1 MLLQRLQVQAA
12 EIEPFLPNK
21 LSWNG
26 FTTHTEHYCIYMD
39 TYVLILLIIGAAVL
53 GMAWMPSFTAKTGIS
68 DSVVYV
74 LLGVI
79 VFSALDTLPQ
89 ADPIRYQD
97 YSIHVT
103 ELVVVIS
110 LMGTGLKIDK
120 PFSLRKWNV
129 PFRLLSIT
137 MLLCVAAVTFL
148 AWAFLGFS
156 LPSALL
162 LGAVLSPTDPVLA
175 ADVQVGPPMEGAAD
189 DVRFA
194 LTAEAGMNDGMAFPF
209 TWLAIALAA
218 ALPGTLVS
226 ELTTWVLFDLIYK
239 IASGIIFGFALGRI
253 LGYLVLKVS
262 EKSRVIKL
270 NDGFIAI
277 AAALLVFSSV
287 ELLHG
292 YGFIAVF
299 VAAVT
304 FRNYEMDHNFHKDM
318 HQFSEQTERIL
329 VAVVLLAFGGSL
341 VDGILE
347 ALSWPMALLSVGF
360 IFLIRPISGL
370 VALSGTALHFK
381 EKLGISFYG
390 IRGIGSFYYL
400 SFALSEAP
408 FPHAKEL
415 WSITAFIALLSVL
428 VHGLTATKVMGHLEK
443 YFDKRSARNV
453 RV

>member
-1 MLLQRLQVQAA
+1 
-12 EIEPFLPNK
+12 
-21 LSWNG
+21 
-26 FTTHTEHYCIYMD
+26 MD

-74 LLGVI
+74 LLGVL
-79 VFSALDTLPQ
+79 VFSTLDMLPS
-89 ADPIRYQD
+89 ADPLLHQD
-97 YSIHVT
+97 HTVHIT

-120 PFSLRKWNV
+120 PFSFKNWRV
-129 PFRLLSIT
+129 PFRLLSVT
-137 MLLCVAAVTFL
+137 MLLCVGAVTIL

-156 LPSALL
+156 VASAVLL
-162 LGAVLSPTDPVLA
+162 AAVLSPTDPVLA
-175 ADVQVGPPMEGAAD
+175 ADVQVGPPMEGAGD

-209 TWLAIALAA
+209 TWLAIALAV
-218 ALPGTLVS
+218 ALPGTLGD
-226 ELTTWVLFDLIYK
+226 ELTKWALVDVLYK
-239 IASGIIFGFALGRI
+239 IASGVILGFVLGR
-253 LGYLVLKVS
+253 LLAYLVLNFS
-262 EKSRVIKL
+262 EKSRMIKL

-277 AAALLVFSSV
+277 AGALVIFGGV

-299 VAAVT
+299 VASVT
-304 FRNYEMDHNFHKDM
+304 FRNYEIDHNFHKDM

-329 VAVVLLAFGGSL
+329 VAVVLLLFGGSL
-341 VDGILE
+341 VDGILD
-347 ALSWPMALLSVGF
+347 ALSWQMILLSFAF
-360 IFLIRPISGL
+360 IFIVRPVSGL
-370 VALSGTALHFK
+370 IGLHGTALHFK

-400 SFALSEAP
+400 SFALKEAH

-428 VHGLTATKVMGHLEK
+428 IHGLTATKVMSYLEK
-443 YFDKRSARNV
+443 YFDNPSKKAEA
-453 RV
+453 